1 MSNTPPPD
9 TGNPNT
15 PGRPTPPRL
24 DGERLRRIRERMNL
38 TQEELAVLIRHEGKK
53 VGEPNACN
61 RRLIQK
67 WESGNHATVRPNYK
81 RALMIVTGLPFSSFC
96 FTPAAPGM
104 SSTPGVT
111 SIATP
116 DATDRPPAIPLGP
129 ADRAPGSAS
138 ELVAQI
144 DRTIAELE
152 ALRARITTT
161 PNTLHHRED

>member
-1 MSNTPPPD
+1 MSDTPDQPA
-9 TGNPNT
+9 N
-15 PGRPTPPRL
+15 GRPAPTQL
-24 DGERLRRIRERMNL
+24 DGERLRGIRERMNL
-38 TQEELAVLIRHEGKK
+38 TQEELAVLIRHEGAK

-81 RALMIVTGLPFSSFC
+81 RALMIVTGLPYSSFC

-104 SSTPGVT
+104 SSTPGVASVT
-111 SIATP
+111 RP
-116 DATDRPPAIPLGP
+116 DEHDRPPAIPLGP

-152 ALRARITTT
+152 AVRARITTT
-161 PNTLHHRED
+161 PYTRPPGE